1 MLLSQSLAW
10 LLEDYDCSG
19 IEVHCNKSIAKEI
32 ANSFMDEFSEL
43 WEKAVENVEEEFG
56 DCDEVDVPVRI
67 KFTDYGFFM
76 HISQLEIPYSYGDF
90 YDVDYGPDAFNK
102 TFNDMTNNYPQ
113 IEYNGLIFYPLCDTR
128 CGEIVQHEIYSRKDV
143 EIYDFIGKGLFDLL
157 SDDEEF
163 EENLAT
169 ELESCEDY
177 KETIKILY
185 AYKDFYDEALLK
197 KAIQIILNVAEEN
210 DEDVEGLEEYIEQ
223 VKSGDFIEDEEDDDS
238 DNLPDSYMEA
248 LNMFMKAEELGAKKL
263 RPREVI
269 SSEDTFNLVI
279 AKAEKGDADSK
290 FIAGK
295 YFIADHIEEEMDR
308 AIQWIGEA
316 AEDGIEEAE
325 EYIEE
330 HPELFA

>member
-1 MLLSQSLAW
+1 MFLSQSLAW
-10 LLEDYDCSG
+10 LLEEYNCSG
-19 IEVHCNKSIAKEI
+19 VKVYCDKSIAKEI
-32 ANSFMDEFSEL
+32 ADSFMNEFSKL
-43 WEKAVENVEEEFG
+43 WEEAVENVEEEFG

-67 KFTDYGFFM
+67 QFTDYGFFM
-76 HISQLEIPYSYGDF
+76 HVSQLEIPYSYGDF

-102 TFNDMTNNYPQ
+102 SFDNMIKNYPQ
-113 IEYNGLIFYPLCDTR
+113 IERNGLIFYPLCDTR
-128 CGEIVQHEIYSRKDV
+128 CGEIVQHEIYSRKDK

-157 SDDEEF
+157 SNDEEF
-163 EENLAT
+163 EENLAI
-169 ELESCEDY
+169 ELEACEDY
-177 KETIKILY
+177 KDTIKVLY
-185 AYKDFYDEALLK
+185 AYKDFYNEAVLK

-210 DEDVEGLEEYIEQ
+210 DEDIEGLEEYIEQ
-223 VKSGDFIEDEEDDDS
+223 VKSGDFVEDEEDDDS
-238 DNLPDSYMEA
+238 DNLPDGYMEA
-248 LNMFMKAEELGAKKL
+248 LDMFLKAEELGDKKPK
-263 RPREVI
+263 PREVI

-279 AKAEKGDADSK
+279 AKAEEGDADSK